1 VQDHT
6 LSAVLHD
13 RFCTVEEYYA
23 LQHLK
28 LRWHVLTFIG
38 QHRGGCV
45 LAEPALPTLFS
56 KLFCADM
63 DFATAPTVLGVKAA
77 LAVRGKA
84 PNRITDPSAEECP
97 LDQTNALM
105 LLCNHK
111 IMPGPT

>member
-1 VQDHT
+1 
-6 LSAVLHD
+6 
-13 RFCTVEEYYA
+13 
-23 LQHLK
+23 
-28 LRWHVLTFIG
+28 
-38 QHRGGCV
+38 
-45 LAEPALPTLFS
+45 
-56 KLFCADM
+56 M